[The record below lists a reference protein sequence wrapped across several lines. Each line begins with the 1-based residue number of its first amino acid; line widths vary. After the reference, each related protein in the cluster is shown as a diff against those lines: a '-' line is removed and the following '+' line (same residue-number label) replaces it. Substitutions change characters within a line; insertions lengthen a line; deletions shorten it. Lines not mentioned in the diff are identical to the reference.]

1 MTEATSPPAGG
12 DADVLLLH
20 VRPDTL
26 EWGTEDDDR
35 WRSDLAELQHLLRRE
50 LRDETQEP
58 PPAAG
63 NRGAAEISD
72 VIVALG
78 SAGAMTA
85 AVEVFKSWINA
96 RPGRRQVTVT
106 IEGAGVEQ
114 RSVCVQADGLGAA
127 ELRDLAAQA
136 LGSGPGTPPAGE
148 AEAR

>member
-1 MTEATSPPAGG
+1 MTETTPQPAGG
-12 DADVLLLH
+12 DAAVLLLR

-35 WRSDLAELQHLLRRE
+35 WRSDLAELQYLLRRE

-96 RPGRRQVTVT
+96 RPGRRQVKVSVEEAGAPTRTVT
-106 IEGAGVEQ
+106 VE
-114 RSVCVQADGLGAA
+114 ADGLGAV
-127 ELRDLAAQA
+127 ELESLAAKA
-136 LGSGPGTPPAGE
+136 LDAPAAGRP
-148 AEAR
+148 AD